1 MDLSD
6 DKETVKSE
14 NSDKRPAF
22 VSYNQGL
29 AMANK
34 VGAVKYV
41 ECSAKTHKGLRS
53 VFDEAVRA
61 VMIPIHPKKK
71 SRQCHLL

>member
-1 MDLSD
+1 MDLRD
-6 DKETVKSE
+6 DKERVKSK

-29 AMANK
+29 TMSGK

-41 ECSAKTHKGLRS
+41 ECSAKTHKGLKA
-53 VFDEAVRA
+53 VFDEAIRA
-61 VMIPIHPKKK
+61 VIIPPPKKTGSGK
-71 SRQCHLL
+71 CHLL